1 MHLKTPLAVRL
12 SLAKQICKRFLQT
25 QASLLAIMILL
36 ASALCTAPLALAQGL
51 GGAQGGITAADLT
64 ALRGGAMGAGGGIGA
79 AGLAGGGAGVTGL
92 LAIPMPTA
100 NADDE
105 ADAGKLDPKSSKKQ
119 APLPPNEFQKYL
131 LQTTGQMLP
140 LYGADFF
147 ESLNNSNAQYA
158 RSPVGDDYV
167 LGAGDQLL
175 IRIWGSTSAETTV
188 SIDRQ
193 GAIAIPKLGTLRL
206 AGVKAGQ
213 VDAVVK
219 AFFSKFYKDIEVSV
233 ALGKLRKITVFAV
246 GQSRNPGSYALSSQA
261 TLTTALFASGGPSAG
276 GSIRRVQLKRQ
287 GQIVAEFDL
296 YAFLGKGDK
305 SADIKLQD
313 GDVLL
318 YPRAAGFMAL
328 LGKVNSPGVYE
339 IKEGAD
345 SKDNKETLAD
355 YMNLAGGLPVT
366 ADPRRATLERL
377 QAGTDQPRSVQ
388 DITLAA
394 AGLQTTIK
402 NGDVLT
408 VAAIV
413 PELANAVTLR
423 GAVAQPARM
432 AWRQGMR
439 VSDVI
444 SKKSLLINPETVRK
458 QNEVLFDNFEQ
469 ERTARG
475 RARVPSDLAVDR
487 VLLDKKTNADDQLQA
502 GQQVLNGGKTLDG
515 QNARGIDLSKAS
527 IAEQTDR
534 EISIAQLGKPVLAE
548 DNLADRIGKL
558 NEEINLDYAV
568 IERFSRDT
576 LEVSLLPFHLG
587 RVLANPMGK
596 DDLILLP
603 GDVITVFT
611 YKDIQVPISRRQI
624 FVRIEGEVNSPGVY
638 QLGSNKNLQQL
649 IQMAGGTTTEAFP
662 FATSLFREEVKKTQK
677 LNMDKILRKMEA
689 ESSSVLAQ
697 IMQSGGA
704 DSASLQAKIQ
714 SVQLSQKQSL
724 DRFKSL
730 KPEGRIAL
738 DISVSSSGQVNDFP
752 AILLE
757 NGDRIVIP
765 ARPSFVQV
773 FGFVNTESAHFYRKG
788 LTVKDYLAISGVG
801 SSADVNGAILVRING
816 SSITNQSTWGNDVLS
831 AEVLPGDTIFLPEK
845 LDRES
850 VWSQSVRTAKDFT
863 QVLYQLGLGAAAIKT
878 LRQ

>member
-1 MHLKTPLAVRL
+1 MHLKTLYAVRP
-12 SLAKQICKRFLQT
+12 SLAKQICIRFFYKK
-25 QASLLAIMILL
+25 ARLLAFILVS
-36 ASALCTAPLALAQGL
+36 ASALCTSPLALAQGM

-64 ALRGGAMGAGGGIGA
+64 ALRGGAMGAGGGMGA
-79 AGLAGGGAGVTGL
+79 PGLAGGGGGVTGH

-100 NADDE
+100 NSEDE
-105 ADAGKLDPKSSKKQ
+105 ADAGKPDPKSSKKQ

-131 LQTTGQMLP
+131 LQITGQMLP

-147 ESLNNSNAQYA
+147 ESLNNNNAQYA

-261 TLTTALFASGGPSAG
+261 TLTTALFASGGPSGG

-287 GQIVAEFDL
+287 GQTVAEFDL

-313 GDVLL
+313 GDVLF

-345 SKDNKETLAD
+345 SKANKETLAD
-355 YMNLAGGLPVT
+355 YLNLAGGLPVT
-366 ADPRRATLERL
+366 ADPRRATLERV
-377 QAGTDQPRSVQ
+377 QIGTDQPRRLQ

-394 AGLQTTIK
+394 EGLQTPIK

-423 GAVAQPARM
+423 GAVAQPNRM

-475 RARVPSDLAVDR
+475 RARVPSDLAVER
-487 VLLDKKTNADDQLQA
+487 MLLEKKNNADDQLQA
-502 GQQVLNGGKTLDG
+502 NQQGINVGKSLDG
-515 QNARGIDLSKAS
+515 QVARGIDLSKAS
-527 IAEQTDR
+527 LAEQTDR

-548 DNLADRIGKL
+548 ENLADRIGKL

-568 IERFSRDT
+568 IERYSRDT
-576 LEVSLLPFHLG
+576 LEVTLLPFHLG
-587 RVLANPMGK
+587 RVLANPSGK
-596 DDLILLP
+596 DDLALQP
-603 GDVITVFT
+603 GDVITVFA

-624 FVRIEGEVNSPGVY
+624 LVRIEGEVNSPGVY
-638 QLGSNKNLQQL
+638 QLGSNKSLQQL

-677 LNMDKILRKMEA
+677 LNMDKILRKMES

-704 DSASLQAKIQ
+704 DSSSLQAKIQ
-714 SVQLSQKQSL
+714 SVQLAQKQAI

-738 DISVSSSGQVNDFP
+738 DIPVSSSGQVNEFP
-752 AILLE
+752 ATQLE

-765 ARPSFVQV
+765 PKPSFVQV
-773 FGFVNTESAHFYRKG
+773 IGVVNTESALLYRKG
-788 LTVKDYLAISGVG
+788 ATVKDYLAMSGVG

-816 SSITNQSTWGNDVLS
+816 NSITNQSTWRNDVLS